1 MATNDMATTD
11 MATTDMATTD
21 MASTDISNNI
31 GFDEVNVNTRY
42 RPNDI
47 YQLPGQHPGYRKRN
61 EQWCGVLRC
70 PVSSANPLN
79 TVIGTIGKARDLL
92 NQPRVFLSFHVP
104 TYGHPHLNIN
114 LILNR
119 KPREESGYT
128 YLDEQPDIHK
138 MSLSYLC
145 GRFALTYKLLTPAE
159 MTVISQSGK
168 VNFGSY
174 DKILAM
180 RFVIKDGRSL
190 PISNIL
196 NNAQIIDAHEDAHS
210 NFCYLATGANA
221 EKLYFYTKFEEH
233 WIPLFQN
240 VGHVF
245 GSIGTGNSFH
255 QYSKTG
261 DKHTEP
267 DLTWDVQRLNQL
279 ANNHPNMAHHPDSY
293 PTVYKYDGFV
303 DFSIRNFIG
312 ATHETLWILQY
323 ANLLRNFPMV
333 AQFCGDKHEEVYY
346 MSFILPNLTIQ
357 GASLL
362 TVEAEIFVHFTPKKY
377 LEVAKS
383 KKVEQEAKEKDGWKG
398 TMVNNGRITHPGTHL
413 MIVSRPGP
421 TQPDADYFIESEPW
435 APNTAP
441 SIKATT
447 PTSTVYLRLDESV
460 KSVKARVS
468 ALAQWSPSYKSPLPA
483 PKPASADV
491 GGNSKHYKRDFGAEE
506 ISDFRNDDDDEEDEK
521 TNDVLVKLGYG
532 TYERPIRKYKNL
544 RDLFMG
550 HGLQDTWN
558 GQWKDYTYELPDSE
572 VERILRQCGEPERRH
587 LPTLLREIFCGLL
600 LVVGPAGTGKTTLT
614 IVLIELALTAKKK
627 VLIVSTT
634 NCATT
639 NICTRMMSTL
649 GHQRWLHI
657 RLHSEHLELAEFK
670 RFIVNGKQQYIARE
684 SPSARE
690 RLFGFNGSLA
700 QRLCELAGLLKTDNP
715 TILSLRARHT
725 GFKAAIQALL
735 DFKGYGQNE
744 QGLSYDDVKHNY
756 NIHLKAAAVDV
767 LTNADTVSC
776 TTIASTQKS
785 LRRFLDRV
793 DHVMQDEG
801 GCIPTT
807 ETLITIHDGVN
818 VTIVGDTKQIPPYVR
833 SNNVKYEDTK
843 RAVNAFAGQAS
854 QSVLGQLQASGYP
867 VYMLSIQRRI
877 EPGLSLITDKI
888 SYNNLVSHL
897 PTDTL
902 SRFGH
907 AFKKWS
913 FNQLGHDMWR
923 GVVARTSV
931 TDSPDHLA
939 YPILFDLRGS
949 FSYIQIGG
957 TSTGNTFSA
966 NLTVNL
972 VLDFLES
979 NPTIQPDEVCILTPY
994 LHQVA
999 LLQDAVS
1006 NAPGLC
1012 DGTLVTTTDSYQ
1024 GMEHRFIFYDFTVSM
1039 NYSKGKATFK
1049 LISDKKRFTLALTRH
1064 RSGLVIIAD
1073 ASTFAA
1079 AKHPCLQEMYKLM
1092 AEKNRIL
1099 TVDAD
1104 LVEDNYLNN
1113 MTSSAY
1119 EEKKKKHEELVAARN
1134 MELRA

>member
-1 MATNDMATTD
+1 MATTD
-11 MATTDMATTD
+11 
-21 MASTDISNNI
+21 ISHTI
-31 GFDEVNVNTRY
+31 GFDEVTVNTRY

-47 YQLPGQHPGYRKRN
+47 DQLPGEHPGTKKRS

-70 PVSSANPLN
+70 PPSPSNSLN
-79 TVIGTIGKARDLL
+79 TVIGTIGKNKHIV
-92 NQPRVFLSFHVP
+92 NQPKVYLSFHVP
-104 TYGHPHLNIN
+104 LHGHPHLDIN
-114 LILNR
+114 LTLKR

-128 YLDEQPDIHK
+128 YLDENPDFHA

-145 GRFALTYKLLTPAE
+145 GRFSLVYKLLTPAE
-159 MTVISQSGK
+159 MSIISQSGN
-168 VNFGSY
+168 VDFGSF
-174 DKILAM
+174 DKIIAM
-180 RFVIKDGRSL
+180 RFTITDRRSP

-196 NNAQIIDAHEDAHS
+196 NNAQVIEAHRDAHAG
-210 NFCYLATGANA
+210 FCHLATGANA
-221 EKLYFYTKFEEH
+221 KKLFFYTKFQDH
-233 WIPLFQN
+233 WVNLFHN
-240 VGHVF
+240 IGYAF
-245 GSIGTGNSFH
+245 GSVGTGKLFP
-255 QYSKTG
+255 QYTKTG
-261 DKHTEP
+261 DNHTEP
-267 DLTWDVQRLNQL
+267 DLTWDVQRLSQL
-279 ANNHPNMAHHPDSY
+279 ANNHPNMVDHPDFY
-293 PTVYKYDGFV
+293 PTVQKYEGYA

-312 ATHETLWILQY
+312 TTQETFWILQY
-323 ANLLRNFPMV
+323 ATLLRNCPIL
-333 AQFCGDKHEEVYY
+333 AQFCGDKHNEVFY

-357 GASLL
+357 GTSLF
-362 TVEAEIFVHFTPKKY
+362 TIEAEIFVHFAPKKN
-377 LEVAKS
+377 LEVAKC
-383 KKVEQEAKEKDGWKG
+383 KKLEQEAKEKDGWKG
-398 TMVNNGRITHPGTHL
+398 TIVNNSRIVHPGTHL
-413 MIVSRPGP
+413 MIVTRPGP
-421 TQPDADYFIESEPW
+421 TQPDADLVIEAEPW
-435 APNTAP
+435 LPNTSPMIRSKAP
-441 SIKATT
+441 TT
-447 PTSTVYLRLDESV
+447 TVYLRLDESI
-460 KSVKARVS
+460 KSVKARIS
-468 ALAQWSPSYKSPLPA
+468 ALAKWSPSYKPPA
-483 PKPASADV
+483 PPLKPASEDV
-491 GGNSKHYKRDFGAEE
+491 GANPKNYKRDFGREE
-506 ISDFRNDDDDEEDEK
+506 ISDFRNDDDDDDDEK
-521 TNDVLVKLGYG
+521 TNGVLARLGYG
-532 TYERPIRKYKNL
+532 QYVAPIRRYNSL

-550 HGLQDTWN
+550 HGLQDTWS
-558 GQWKDYTYELPDSE
+558 GRCTDYTYGLPERE
-572 VERILRQCGEPERRH
+572 VVRILAQCGESERRH
-587 LPTLLREIFCGLL
+587 LPELLKEVFCGLL

-614 IVLIELALTAKKK
+614 IVLIELALTANKK

-639 NICTRMMSTL
+639 NICTRMMHTL
-649 GHQRWLHI
+649 GHKKWLHI
-657 RLHSEHLELAEFK
+657 RLHSEHLEFAEFK

-684 SPSARE
+684 SPTARE

-700 QRLCELAGLLKTDNP
+700 QRLCELVGLLKTDNP
-715 TILSLRARHT
+715 TILALRPRHT

-735 DFKGYGQNE
+735 DFKGFGPNE
-744 QGLSYDDVKHNY
+744 KGLSYDDVKLEY
-756 NIHLKAAAVDV
+756 NQHLKAAAVDV

-776 TTIASTQKS
+776 ITIAATQKL

-818 VTIVGDTKQIPPYVR
+818 VTIVGDTKQIPPYAG
-833 SNNVKYEDTK
+833 SSNVKYEDTK
-843 RAVNAFAGQAS
+843 RAVNAFAGHVS

-877 EPGLSLITDKI
+877 EPGLSFITDTITYK
-888 SYNNLVSHL
+888 NLVSHL
-897 PTDTL
+897 PTATL
-902 SRFGH
+902 SPFGL

-913 FNQLGHDMWR
+913 YNQIGHDMWR
-923 GVVARTSV
+923 GVVPRTSV
-931 TDSPDHLA
+931 TDAPDNLA

-957 TSTGNTFSA
+957 TSTGNTYSA

-1049 LISDKKRFTLALTRH
+1049 WISDPKRFTVALTRH

-1073 ASTFAA
+1073 ASTFAT
-1079 AKHPCLQEMYKLM
+1079 AKNPCLQQMYRLM

-1099 TVDAD
+1099 TIDAD
-1104 LVEDNYLNN
+1104 LVEDDYLNN
-1113 MTSSAY
+1113 MTASAY
-1119 EEKKKKHEELVAARN
+1119 EDKMKKYEELVAARN
-1134 MELRA
+1134 GA